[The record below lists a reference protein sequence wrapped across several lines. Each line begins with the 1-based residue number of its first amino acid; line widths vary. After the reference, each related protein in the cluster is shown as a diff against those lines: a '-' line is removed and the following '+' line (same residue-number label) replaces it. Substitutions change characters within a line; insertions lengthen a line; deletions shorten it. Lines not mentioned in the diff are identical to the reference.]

1 MICISPIETGRRVLT
16 VIRWPLG
23 GIRTYLLYNYPVL
36 AEAGYTFTLVGPAD
50 ESFRQLGREVES
62 WEGVELV
69 EAPVSAGKCGLRGT
83 VRRLLGDR
91 RYRLVHSHGLTAGV
105 QAILANAGRG
115 VPHVVTSHDVIRP
128 AQFASLVGRVKL
140 HALGWLLSR
149 ADALVAVSND
159 ARVNHLCCLPHL
171 RSRGDR
177 VVTILNGIDTARF
190 RNRRPA
196 AGPSLRKRLAV
207 ADDVCLMGFLGR
219 FMEQKGFLV
228 LVSAMAR
235 LLGEGAPRP
244 IHLVALGS
252 GDYVREYRAE
262 VARRPELSGRI
273 TFLDHTPDTAAVL
286 HAIDLLVV
294 PSLWEACPL
303 LPMEA
308 MCAGAPVL
316 GSDCIGLREVLIG
329 SPSVMVPAG
338 DDRALAEALRQA
350 VAAPWKDEAMR
361 YAPAA
366 CRRFDVRQQARSLG
380 NLFARFVS

>member
-1 MICISPIETGRRVLT
+1 MICISPTESGRRVLT

-23 GIRTYLLYNYPVL
+23 GIRTYLLYNYPLL

-69 EAPVSAGKCGLRGT
+69 EAPVSDGKCGLRST

-91 RYRLVHSHGLTAGV
+91 RYRLIHSHGITAGV
-105 QAILANAGRG
+105 QAILANAGLG
-115 VPHVVTSHDVIRP
+115 VPHVITSHDVIRP
-128 AQFASLVGRVKL
+128 NQFAGLAGWMKL
-140 HALGWLLSR
+140 RILSWLLSR
-149 ADALVAVSND
+149 AEALVAVSND
-159 ARVNHLCCLPHL
+159 ARVNHLSYLPCLRR
-171 RSRGDR
+171 RSDK

-190 RNRRPA
+190 RHRRPA
-196 AGPSLRKRLAV
+196 AGQELRKRVAI

-228 LVSAMAR
+228 LARAMAM
-235 LLGEGAPRP
+235 LLEEGAPRR

-252 GDYVREYRAE
+252 GDYLREYRDE
-262 VARRPELSGRI
+262 IARWPDLSGRI
-273 TFLDHTPDTAAVL
+273 TFLDHTPDTASVL
-286 HAIDLLVV
+286 HALDLLVM

-308 MCAGAPVL
+308 MCAGIPVL

-338 DDRALAEALRQA
+338 DDRALAAALRQA
-350 VAAPWKDEAMR
+350 VAAPWKDEAR
-361 YAPAA
+361 QYAPAA
-366 CRRFDVRQQARSLG
+366 CHRFDVRQQARSLES
-380 NLFARFVS
+380 LFERFVR

>member
-1 MICISPIETGRRVLT
+1 MICISPTEIGRRVLT

-23 GIRTYLLYNYPVL
+23 GIRTYLLYNYPIL
-36 AEAGYTFTLVGPAD
+36 AEAGYKFTLVGPAD

-62 WEGVELV
+62 WEGVELI
-69 EAPVSAGKCGLRGT
+69 EAPISGGKCGLRGT
-83 VRRLLGDR
+83 VRRLLADR
-91 RYRLVHSHGLTAGV
+91 HYRLVHSHGLTAGV
-105 QAILANAGRG
+105 QTILANAGRG

-128 AQFASLVGRVKL
+128 DQFASLLGRVKL

-149 ADALVAVSND
+149 ADAVVAVSND
-159 ARVNHLCCLPHL
+159 ARVNHLGYLPGL
-171 RSRGDR
+171 RRRSDK

-190 RNRRPA
+190 RHRRPM
-196 AGPSLRKRLAV
+196 AGPELRKRLGI
-207 ADDVCLMGFLGR
+207 ADHVCLMGFLGR

-228 LVSAMAR
+228 LARAMAMF
-235 LLGEGAPRP
+235 LEDGSPRP
-244 IHLVALGS
+244 VHLVALGS
-252 GDYVREYRAE
+252 GDFLREYRAE
-262 VARRPELSGRI
+262 VARWPELSGRI

-286 HAIDLLVV
+286 HALDLLVM

-308 MCAGAPVL
+308 MCAGVPVL

-338 DDRALAEALRQA
+338 DARALAEAIRQA
-350 VAAPWKDEAMR
+350 VAAPWKDDAMR

-366 CRRFDVRQQARSLG
+366 CRRFDVRQQARALG
-380 NLFARFVS
+380 TLFERFAS